1 MFDLFAP
8 SHLLLIGIAVLV
20 FIGPK
25 DLPRFM
31 HAVGRWTRKARG
43 LMDEFHQGLDNME
56 RQGELDALRKE
67 IEALRNSDRD
77 AVVAKA
83 ADAPNSPAMAASVV
97 GVDSSEAAV
106 AL

>member
-43 LMDEFHQGLDNME
+43 LVDEFHQGLDNME

-67 IEALRNSDRD
+67 IEALRNSDR
-77 AVVAKA
+77 AVGTRTTDILAG
-83 ADAPNSPAMAASVV
+83 PIPTASVV
-97 GVDSSEAAV
+97 TLDSPEAV
-106 AL
+106 QVS